1 MVENGLPNPH
11 QRSVHMP
18 MPNLV
23 LPATGK
29 ESKMTNK
36 DRASMERQFP
46 LPHNVTQ
53 QSFTKYMSPYQKN
66 ISKKASSKDTHHHH
80 ML

>member
-36 DRASMERQFP
+36 DRASLERQFP
-46 LPHNVTQ
+46 MHNVTQ

-66 ISKKASSKDTHHHH
+66 ISKKGSSKDTHHHH